1 MDFLVYAFA
10 GVGVV
15 ASAWFLAIAAAKA
28 WPGKGASLM
37 DDLESRISDLE
48 RRVP

>member
-28 WPGKGASLM
+28 WPGKGASPM
-37 DDLESRISDLE
+37 DDLESRIDALE
-48 RRVP
+48 RRVS